1 MFQVCLRKCPRGLRL
16 SQETDA
22 RNDVRLRRGLLRGRR
37 ETHRDQR
44 HCGKLPLHQL
54 LALSG
59 EHHGCFM
66 CPATLPLRRTRA
78 VLQVRVSQHCLQVR
92 QEPTQGK
99 YLSAA
104 PGSWHYPQTLD

>member
-1 MFQVCLRKCPRGLRL
+1 
-16 SQETDA
+16 
-22 RNDVRLRRGLLRGRR
+22 
-37 ETHRDQR
+37 
-44 HCGKLPLHQL
+44 
-54 LALSG
+54 
-59 EHHGCFM
+59 M